1 MGVAV
6 GSSIQ
11 IALFVIPFMT
21 ILGWIMDKPLS
32 LLFDPFESV
41 VRAVGSRS
49 RRTPLTNSLLFSDSF
64 PVRPHRQL
72 HHPGWPIE
80 LAYVFYSSLCASL
93 HERI

>member
-41 VRAVGSRS
+41 VSNSGPLSRLI
-49 RRTPLTNSLLFSDSF
+49 PLLMLLCPVDSF
-64 PVRPHRQL
+64 PVCPHRQL
-72 HHPGWPIE
+72 HHPRWPIK
-80 LAYVFYSSLCASL
+80 LAYVCFP
-93 HERI
+93 

>member
-41 VRAVGSRS
+41 VSAFDLRS
-49 RRTPLTNSLLFSDSF
+49 RRIPLTNSLFVPDSL
-64 PVRPHRQL
+64 PVRPYRQL
-72 HHPGWPIE
+72 HHSGWPIK
-80 LAYVFYSSLCASL
+80 LAYVYFPVLCASSD
-93 HERI
+93 ERI